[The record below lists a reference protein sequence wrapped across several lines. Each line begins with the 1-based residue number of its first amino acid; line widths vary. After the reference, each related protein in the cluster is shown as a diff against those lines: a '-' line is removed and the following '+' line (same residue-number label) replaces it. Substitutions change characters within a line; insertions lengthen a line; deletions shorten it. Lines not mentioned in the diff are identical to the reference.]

1 MNNRVEMIISII
13 VLLLLL
19 FGILLSYSDEC
30 SIVKEEST
38 ATSIML
44 KFVCSDDLRNEHGD
58 PEPGI
63 DDEVY

>member
-1 MNNRVEMIISII
+1 MNNRVEVIISII

-30 SIVKEEST
+30 LIVKEEST
-38 ATSIML
+38 VTSIML
-44 KFVCSDDLRNEHGD
+44 KVVCSDDLRNEHGD